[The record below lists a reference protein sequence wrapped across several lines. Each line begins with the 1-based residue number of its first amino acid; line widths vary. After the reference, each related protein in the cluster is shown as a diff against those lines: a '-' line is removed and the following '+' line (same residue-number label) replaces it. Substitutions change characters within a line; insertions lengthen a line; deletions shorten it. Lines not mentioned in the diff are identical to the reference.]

1 MYKNI
6 NNSNLKDHKKSNI
19 FFAISYH
26 SLSIILLIL
35 FTSKAYTQTTVDAV
49 LSTIEKNNKTIL
61 ANVQYWEAKKLE
73 YKTGLTPYNPKVD
86 YDYLN
91 GSPVSAGNQT
101 DFAVTQ
107 SFDFPT
113 AYSKKKQLSNEQIEQ
128 ADFQINATSQ
138 NVLLE
143 TKLIC
148 IELVYRNKFQTE
160 LTKRKQSTEKWL
172 NAFQVK
178 LDKGEGNILDV
189 NKAKLQLIE
198 INATFQENLST
209 INQLNQKLTELNGG
223 IVLEF
228 TDTIYSPLPSIPTF
242 DSLEAEIEAND
253 PVRKYLEQEK
263 VIGQKELAL
272 SKAMSL
278 PKLET
283 GYHYQ
288 AILGQRFNGIHFGL
302 TIPLWGNKNK
312 VKAQQANLAFN
323 DFNLQDHLNEHYYDI
338 KQKYEKQSNLK
349 ITLTEYETLFASLN
363 NVELLDK
370 SLSLGQISTI
380 EYFMEMTYYYDAL
393 NNYLKTEK
401 EYYQTIAELY
411 KYQL

>member
-1 MYKNI
+1 M
-6 NNSNLKDHKKSNI
+6 KKSL
-19 FFAISYH
+19 Y
-26 SLSIILLIL
+26 IILPLLIL
-35 FTSKAYTQTTVDAV
+35 SVNIKAQTTVDSV
-49 LSTIEKNNKTIL
+49 LSNIAKNNKAIL

-91 GSPVSAGNQT
+91 GSPANAGNQT

-113 AYSKKKQLSNEQIEQ
+113 AYSKKIQLSNEQIKLTE
-128 ADFQINATSQ
+128 FLMISTRQ

-143 TKLIC
+143 AKLIC
-148 IELVYRNKFQTE
+148 IELFYRNKLQAE
-160 LTKRKQSTEKWL
+160 LIKRKQNTEKWL
-172 NAFQVK
+172 TAFQIK

-198 INATFQENLST
+198 INAAFQENLST

-228 TDTIYSPLPSIPTF
+228 TDTVYSPLPSIPTF
-242 DSLEAEIEAND
+242 DSLETEIVAND

-263 VIGQKELAL
+263 VIGQKEVEL

-288 AILGQRFNGIHFGL
+288 AILGQTFQGIHFGL
-302 TIPLWGNKNK
+302 TIPLWENKNK
-312 VKAQQANLAFN
+312 VKAQQANLAFY
-323 DFNLQDHLNEHYYDI
+323 DFNLQDHFNEHYFDI

-349 ITLTEYETLFASLN
+349 ITLTEYDTLFASLN

-380 EYFMEMTYYYDAL
+380 EYFVEMTYYYDAL
-393 NNYLKTEK
+393 NNYLKTQK
-401 EYYQTIAELY
+401 EYYQTIAELF

>member
-1 MYKNI
+1 M
-6 NNSNLKDHKKSNI
+6 KKSFYI
-19 FFAISYH
+19 ILPLLV
-26 SLSIILLIL
+26 LSINI
-35 FTSKAYTQTTVDAV
+35 KAQTTIDSV

-61 ANVQYWEAKKLE
+61 TNVQYWEAKKLE
-73 YKTGLTPYNPKVD
+73 YQTGLTPYNPKVD

-91 GSPVSAGNQT
+91 GSPVGAGNQT
-101 DFAVTQ
+101 DFAVAQ

-128 ADFQINATSQ
+128 ADFQIIATRQ

-143 TKLIC
+143 AKLIC
-148 IELVYRNKFQTE
+148 IELVYRNKFQAE
-160 LTKRKQSTEKWL
+160 ITKRKQSTEKWL
-172 NAFQVK
+172 NAFKIK
-178 LDKGEGNILDV
+178 LDKGEGNVLDV

-209 INQLNQKLTELNGG
+209 IHQLNQKLTELNGG
-223 IVLEF
+223 IVLGF

-278 PKLET
+278 PKFET

-302 TIPLWGNKNK
+302 TIPLWENKNK

-349 ITLTEYETLFASLN
+349 ITLTEYKTLFASIN
-363 NVELLDK
+363 NVELLGK

-401 EYYQTIAELY
+401 EYNKIVAELY